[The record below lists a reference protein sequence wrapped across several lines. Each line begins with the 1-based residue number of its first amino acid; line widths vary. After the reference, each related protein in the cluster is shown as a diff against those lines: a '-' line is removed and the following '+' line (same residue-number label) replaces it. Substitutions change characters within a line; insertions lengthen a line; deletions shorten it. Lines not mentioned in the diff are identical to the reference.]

1 MTRTETVL
9 LTGFE
14 PFDRDPLNPSWEVAR
29 ALDGWQHGG
38 ATVRA
43 MQLPCVFD
51 QSIAA
56 LEAAIH
62 ECRPVLVVCL
72 GLASGRSEITPE
84 RVAININDARIADNA
99 AQQPI
104 DTPVATG
111 GPAAYFSTLPIKAMV
126 RAMREEGV
134 PAAVSNTAGTFVCNH
149 IFYALMHQLA
159 GAGNAVRGGFIHVPA
174 LPELAAQH
182 AGMPSLPLAQQVAAL
197 RAALRTA
204 LDVQEDIR
212 EGGGRI
218 S

>member
-14 PFDRDPLNPSWEVAR
+14 PFDHDPLNPSWEVAR

-62 ECRPVLVVCL
+62 ECQPALVVCL

-159 GAGNAVRGGFIHVPA
+159 GSGNAVRGGFIHVPA

-182 AGMPSLPLAQQVAAL
+182 EGMPSLPLAQQVAAL